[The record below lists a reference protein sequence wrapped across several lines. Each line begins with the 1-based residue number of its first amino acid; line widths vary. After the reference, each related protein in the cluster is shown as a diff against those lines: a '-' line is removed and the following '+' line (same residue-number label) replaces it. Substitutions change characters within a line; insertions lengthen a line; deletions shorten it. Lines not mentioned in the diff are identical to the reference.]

1 MTRFY
6 MQRPVGLMVVI
17 LLALVQTLFG
27 AFRAVQW
34 FELGKEL
41 TERGIF
47 VYPMAGMLMM
57 VRGGLVVVIA
67 LLFLAFA
74 IGALA
79 RQEWAWW
86 LGLTAACLNVGLAL
100 WLVIDGSPV
109 IPALITTLIPVV
121 LVCYLIAPAGR
132 QALTQRSVAVT

>member
-1 MTRFY
+1 

-27 AFRAVQW
+27 AFRAVEW
-34 FELGKEL
+34 FDLGRELIG
-41 TERGIF
+41 RGILMA
-47 VYPMAGMLMM
+47 PMAGMLMM
-57 VRGGLVVVIA
+57 VRGGLVVIIA

-74 IGALA
+74 IGAWA
-79 RQEWAWW
+79 RQAWSWW

-121 LVCYLIAPAGR
+121 LVCYLITPAGR

>member
-1 MTRFY
+1 

-27 AFRAVQW
+27 AFRAVEW
-34 FELGKEL
+34 FDLGRELIG
-41 TERGIF
+41 RGILMA
-47 VYPMAGMLMM
+47 PMAGMLMM

-79 RQEWAWW
+79 R
-86 LGLTAACLNVGLAL
+86 
-100 WLVIDGSPV
+100 
-109 IPALITTLIPVV
+109 
-121 LVCYLIAPAGR
+121 
-132 QALTQRSVAVT
+132 